1 MTTARLEALQ
11 KMLAANPNH
20 PMAHYGL
27 ANEYW
32 KLADYHAVVKHLTA
46 YLETG
51 DDQGAG
57 YRLLGQAYQRLG
69 DIAAARAAWE
79 QGQRAAE
86 RHGHPTMA
94 AEIGELLAD
103 LEI

>member
-1 MTTARLEALQ
+1 MSRLEALQ
-11 KMLAANPNH
+11 KMLAGDPSN

-32 KLADYHAVVKHLTA
+32 KAGDYPAVVTHLTA
-46 YLETG
+46 YLEKS

-57 YRLLGQAYQRLG
+57 YRMLGQAYRTLG
-69 DIAAARAAWE
+69 DLAQAKTAFLN
-79 QGQRAAE
+79 GQRAAE

-94 AEIGELLAD
+94 GEIGELIAT
-103 LEI
+103 LE

>member
-1 MTTARLEALQ
+1 MSRIEALQ
-11 KMLAANPNH
+11 KMLAADSSN

-32 KLADYHAVVKHLTA
+32 KGGDYPSVVAHLTA
-46 YLETG
+46 YLEKS

-57 YRLLGQAYQRLG
+57 YRLLGQAYKNLG
-69 DIAAARAAWE
+69 NLENARKAF
-79 QGQRAAE
+79 QDGQRAAE

-94 AEIGELLAD
+94 AEIGELIAD
-103 LEI
+103 LG

>member
-1 MTTARLEALQ
+1 MSRIEALQ
-11 KMLAANPNH
+11 KMLAADPSN

-32 KLADYHAVVKHLTA
+32 KAGEFQSVVEHLTA
-46 YLETG
+46 YLEKS

-57 YRLLGQAYQRLG
+57 FRLLGQAHKNLG
-69 DIAAARAAWE
+69 NLESARQAF
-79 QGQRAAE
+79 QDGQRAAE

-94 AEIGELLAD
+94 AEIGEMIAELV
-103 LEI
+103 

>member
-1 MTTARLEALQ
+1 MTTSRLEALH
-11 KMLAANPNH
+11 KMLAANPNNA
-20 PMAHYGL
+20 MAHYGL

-32 KLADYHAVVKHLTA
+32 KLADYPAVVRHLTA
-46 YLETG
+46 YLAAS

-69 DIAAARAAWE
+69 DVEAARAAWR
-79 QGQRAAE
+79 QGQQAAE

-94 AEIGELLAD
+94 AEIGELIAD
-103 LEI
+103 LG